1 MPYDPRIQY
10 HGDQYLYQ
18 GITSAS
24 EDIAK
29 NATKALADYEK
40 AKQQQRVGDMTMELG
55 SKTINP
61 ATGEPYI
68 STDEL
73 NKYTRGSHAQRQDF
87 VTAKM
92 GLFAQQLLD
101 QKAADEHNV
110 AQAHA
115 AYYNAATGKPGDLE
129 AHQAI
134 EDEYRNRAL
143 QQQWDIANLK
153 NNSVGD
159 NNPVITDPLKIN
171 DKEIPGIGVNRKTG
185 AYVYFGE
192 SGMERDPNTG
202 ALGIRDTRGNFKPI
216 TAEQTNAMVAQ
227 KALHIGEL
235 STAAP
240 TASTPTPTPTPV
252 KVATQADFDALPSGT
267 VFVAPDG
274 SRRRKQ

>member
-1 MPYDPRIQY
+1 VPYDPRIQY

-73 NKYTRGSHAQRQDF
+73 NKYTRGNHAQKQDF

-115 AYYNAATGKPGDLE
+115 AYYNAATVKPGDLE

-143 QQQWDIANLK
+143 QQQWDIVNLK
-153 NNSVGD
+153 NNGGED

-185 AYVYFGE
+185 QYVYFGE
-192 SGMERDPNTG
+192 SAMERDPKTG
-202 ALGIRDTRGNFKPI
+202 ALGVRDTRGNFKPI

-235 STAAP
+235 S
-240 TASTPTPTPTPV
+240 STPTPTPTPV
-252 KVATQADFDALPSGT
+252 KVTTQADFDALPSGT
-267 VFVAPDG
+267 IFVAPDG
-274 SRRRKQ
+274 SRRQKP